1 MIRRAPLVPIFAV
14 MIALPMAA
22 CGGATTTSAPALTD
36 PAEIVRAALTAT
48 QSATSVH
55 LDVTIDGTLAIALP
69 IGGLSGPATPIDL
82 TGATATADVD
92 FTDTA
97 ARATFSVPTL
107 FGLGG
112 EVIAVDGRAYVKTT
126 LTGPLYTEQAS
137 SAAAVDP
144 SAAGDA
150 ITALGDLLLDGSVVL
165 VKGADVACGAGQCYT
180 VSTDL
185 SAADVDLSGTPIA
198 GMIDLT
204 GATLSITIRVEQT
217 APNRLAGASAVLTTA
232 DGNSVTVDVT
242 ASRWDE
248 PVTISPPPADQI
260 KPTP

>member
-1 MIRRAPLVPIFAV
+1 MIRRTPMVTTLAV
-14 MIALPMAA
+14 VLALPLAA
-22 CGGATTTSAPALTD
+22 CGGTTTTSAPALTD

-55 LDVTIDGTLAIALP
+55 LDVAIDGTLTVALP
-69 IGGLSGPATPIDL
+69 IGGVSGPATPIDL

-92 FTDTA
+92 FADTA
-97 ARATFSVPTL
+97 ARATFAVPTL

-150 ITALGDLLLDGSVVL
+150 ITAMGDLLLDGGVVL
-165 VKGADVACGAGQCYT
+165 VKGDDIACGSKQCYT

-185 SAADVDLSGTPIA
+185 SAADLGLASTPFA
-198 GMIDLT
+198 GMIDLA
-204 GATLSITIRVEQT
+204 GATLHVTVRVEQD
-217 APNRLAGASAVLTTA
+217 APNHLAGATGVLTTA
-232 DGNSVTVDVT
+232 DGNTVTVDMT

-248 PVTISPPPADQI
+248 PVTVSPPPADQI
-260 KPTP
+260 KSTP